1 MAIDFSPYLNL
12 RIYDKDPGEMYLTA
26 LDLMRLNVPQLSV
39 RPGTIEDAML
49 QSFAFLSTVAVNHIN
64 VLPNRLVEGIANL
77 MGTQRTESSYAS
89 IQVTITALDYTG
101 GSLESGTVFEHSYNL
116 GSQRIV
122 EYYETSSGVTIESIE
137 PDVNADPPTALPST
151 TTVLTALDLGQRKSI
166 TTGTVLTIL
175 NSQTVADS
183 AVALDNFTQGSLGE
197 DDAQFLSR
205 FATQLQSMS
214 NVLTTAKQIETYV
227 LSTYRYVTRAKA
239 YDLTNS
245 EDDRTQAAAD
255 EPGYVSL
262 FVYGDD
268 KPLSIFERTT
278 IFSDLAAKS
287 MAGLQLVVQDITILP
302 MTVTATIKIAAGSDY
317 ASTLAGIKTSLLEC
331 FSPDKFPFIDEA
343 IRKTTIFE
351 KIISVP
357 NVVYVDQGLTF
368 TCSGTTSDGS
378 GNLIFDNK
386 GCLPLIDIGTSTFN
400 MTYL

>member
-1 MAIDFSPYLNL
+1 MSVDFSPYLNL

-49 QSFAFLSTVAVNHIN
+49 QSFAFLSTVAINHIN
-64 VLPNRLVEGIANL
+64 VLPNRLVEGLANL
-77 MGTQRTESSYAS
+77 MGAQRTEPSYAS
-89 IQVTITALDYTG
+89 VQVTITALDYIG
-101 GSLESGTVFEHSYNL
+101 GSLESGTIFEHSYNL

-122 EYYETSSGVTIESIE
+122 EYYELFSGVIIE
-137 PDVNADPPTALPST
+137 PIEPVIDADPPTPLPST
-151 TTVLTALDLGQRKSI
+151 TTVITALDLGQRKSI
-166 TTGTVLTIL
+166 TTGTVMTIL

-183 AVALDNFTQGSLGE
+183 AVALDNFTQGVLGE

-214 NVLTTAKQIETYV
+214 NVLTTAKQIEAYV
-227 LSTYRYVTRAKA
+227 LSTYTFVTRAKA

-245 EDDRTQAAAD
+245 ENAREQGAAD
-255 EPGYVSL
+255 APGYISL

-268 KPLSIFERTT
+268 KPLSVFERTT
-278 IFSDLAAKS
+278 IYSDLAAKS
-287 MAGLQLVVQDITILP
+287 MAGLQMVVQDITILP

-317 ASTLAGIKTSLLEC
+317 SSTLAGVKTSLLEL

-351 KIISVP
+351 KIISVN

-368 TCSGTTSDGS
+368 TCSDTTSDGS
-378 GNLIFDNK
+378 GNLIFDDK
-386 GCLPLIDIGTSTFN
+386 GCLPLIDIDTSTFT